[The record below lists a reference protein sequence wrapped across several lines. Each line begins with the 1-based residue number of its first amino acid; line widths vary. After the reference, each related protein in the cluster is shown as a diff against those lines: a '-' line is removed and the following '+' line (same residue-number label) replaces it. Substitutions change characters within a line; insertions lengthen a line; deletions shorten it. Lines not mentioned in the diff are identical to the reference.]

1 LKPIRVHSLRNVD
14 ARSGAPKIPRHDKTL
29 AHFGREYPKSTGDVL
44 INNCSSLLHLR
55 CNRVTGFP
63 SMKTG
68 SPRLSLAEL
77 QRRAAPA
84 RTSADIDEG
93 ATPTL
98 RDLTESLV
106 FSPGDGRIWLNDQR
120 MVLWRSSTYGGL
132 RSELIATM
140 GQEQARSLLT
150 RVGYAAG
157 ARDAELVLKM
167 WPDSDPAN
175 VFHAGPR
182 MHKLEG
188 IVRPETITFEFDIS
202 RGDFFADFWWHDSS
216 EDDEHIAAFGIGTE
230 PACWM
235 QVGYASGYDSAF
247 MGKMIIYREVE
258 CRSSG
263 ADICRITGRP
273 AEHWN
278 DPEQDLR
285 YFAPDASA
293 AQVRRALVPVVSDI
307 SRRRHGPAPGSS
319 STVAGTAT
327 DLIGISSS
335 FSAARHLIER
345 VAPTQATVLFTGAS
359 GVGKELFA
367 QTLHA
372 VSPRAAGPFV
382 AINCAAIPDTLIE
395 SELFG
400 VERGAYT
407 GASASRPG
415 RFERARGGT
424 LFLDEIASLS
434 FVAQGKL
441 LRALQ
446 ERCIDRVGGTKV
458 IQVDVR
464 VVAAT
469 NVDLRDEVAAGR
481 FREDLFFRLN
491 VFPITLPPLKERRD
505 DIPLLME
512 AFLKRY
518 CELHDRDVP
527 GFTPRA
533 VQALLQYHFP
543 GNIRELQ
550 NLIERGVIMVGP
562 DEPID
567 VHHLFRS
574 GELKVA
580 NVMSLGAAGRLIVAP
595 QSTEEVMPSA
605 PKPGIPKGP
614 EAAPKAS
621 GKEVAEYRRAL
632 VSARYNVAEAARR
645 LGLTRAQLAYRLK
658 RYGLI

>member
-1 LKPIRVHSLRNVD
+1 M
-14 ARSGAPKIPRHDKTL
+14 ARSPK
-29 AHFGREYPKSTGDVL
+29 
-44 INNCSSLLHLR
+44 
-55 CNRVTGFP
+55 
-63 SMKTG
+63 
-68 SPRLSLAEL
+68 RLSLAEL
-77 QRRAAPA
+77 QSKAGQS
-84 RTSADIDEG
+84 RTFADTDEG

-98 RDLTESLV
+98 RDLTETLV

-132 RSELIATM
+132 RQELIATL

-157 ARDAELVLKM
+157 ARDAELVRQT

-175 VFHAGPR
+175 AFHAGPR

-188 IVRPETITFEFDIS
+188 IVRPETITFEFDIA
-202 RGDFFADFWWHDSS
+202 RGDFFADYWWHDSS
-216 EDDEHIAAFGIGTE
+216 EDDEHIASFGIGTE

-235 QVGYASGYDSAF
+235 QVGYASGYASAF
-247 MGKMIIYREVE
+247 MGKRIIYREVA

-263 ADICRITGRP
+263 ADACRIVGKP
-273 AEHWN
+273 VDQWD
-278 DPEQDLR
+278 DPEADLR
-285 YFAPDASA
+285 YFAPEASA
-293 AQVRRALVPVVSDI
+293 LQVRRNVSVPVSEVSRYRALPD
-307 SRRRHGPAPGSS
+307 GD
-319 STVAGTAT
+319 TLAT
-327 DLIGISSS
+327 GDRLIGISSS

-345 VAPTQATVLFTGAS
+345 VAPTTATVLFTGPS
-359 GVGKELFA
+359 GAGKELFA
-367 QTLHA
+367 QTLHEI
-372 VSPRAAGPFV
+372 SPRREAPFV

-407 GASASRPG
+407 GATASRPG
-415 RFERARGGT
+415 RFERAKGGT
-424 LFLDEIASLS
+424 LFLDEVASLS

-446 ERCIDRVGGTKV
+446 ERRIERVGGTREME
-458 IQVDVR
+458 VDVR

-469 NVDLRDEVAAGR
+469 NVDLRDEVSAGR

-491 VFPITLPPLKERRD
+491 VFPITLPPLKDRRD

-512 AFLKRY
+512 AFLRRY
-518 CELHDRDVP
+518 CAMHRREVP

-533 VQALLQYHFP
+533 VQTLLQYAFP

-550 NLIERGVIMVGP
+550 NLVERGVIMAEH

-567 VHHLFRS
+567 VHHMFRGDENLS
-574 GELKVA
+574 SEGLLVSVVGKLV
-580 NVMSLGAAGRLIVAP
+580 GAP
-595 QSTEEVMPSA
+595 Q
-605 PKPGIPKGP
+605 
-614 EAAPKAS
+614 EASQAVRSVRVSDNVPALSKAS
-621 GKEVAEYRRAL
+621 EASGYRKVLVAAK
-632 VSARYNVAEAARR
+632 YNVSEAARQ

-658 RYGLI
+658 RDGIL